1 MASDVATGASRVF
14 RSPGL
19 KFLAIAALTVAMALP
34 LFFINLALS
43 DREQSANGAAIDI
56 ATGWGGTQTV
66 AGPVL
71 IVPYTVVREESVDGK
86 VVRRTD
92 HLSAVLLPEDLGVD
106 AGAVEETR
114 WRGIFSVPVYR
125 ADIGLR
131 ATFAKAAIRALV
143 PADATILWD
152 QVSASVLVTDAH
164 GLADNVALK
173 VNGRTVMFQ
182 PGSNIGFYGTSD
194 NGGATQMLSGMSAPL
209 GLTGADDLKIDT
221 RFTLR
226 GSRELSF
233 APLGRRTTAHMRSGW
248 ASPSFFGAF
257 LPTERSMSKDGFT
270 ASWVVPYLARG
281 FGQSFDTIPQAAS
294 FLLTPASGVKFYQ
307 PVDHYQLVDRSLKY
321 AILFIALAFLVFFVA
336 ETVSPKRLHVVQY
349 ALVGA
354 AQVLFYLLLL
364 SFSEHVGFATA
375 YLIGAIAT
383 VVLTSLYAGSALK
396 DRRRAAMLGVILAA
410 LYALLYAILNAV
422 DFALLIGSC
431 LLFVALAA
439 TMYVTRGV
447 DWYGMRMAEA
457 A

>member
-1 MASDVATGASRVF
+1 MASEVATRASRVF

-19 KFLAIAALTVAMALP
+19 KFLAIAALTVAMAIP
-34 LFFINLALS
+34 LFFINLALA

-71 IVPYTVVREESVDGK
+71 VVPYTVEREEIIDGK
-86 VVRRTD
+86 TVRQTER
-92 HLSAVLLPEDLGVD
+92 LNAVLLPEDLNVD
-106 AGAVEETR
+106 ASAVEETR

-125 ADIGLR
+125 AGIGLR
-131 ATFAKAAIRALV
+131 ATFAKAAILAAV
-143 PADATILWD
+143 PPDATVLWE

-182 PGSNIGFYGTSD
+182 PGSNIGQYSGTD
-194 NGGATQMLSGMSAPL
+194 TGGAMSTLSGMSAPL
-209 GLTGADDLKIDT
+209 GLTQADNLEIDT

-248 ASPSFFGAF
+248 PSPSFFGAF
-257 LPTERSMSKDGFT
+257 LPTERHVDKDGFT

-281 FGQSFDTIPQAAS
+281 FGQSFDSIPQAAS

-321 AILFIALAFLVFFVA
+321 AILFIALAFLIFFVA
-336 ETVSPKRLHVVQY
+336 ETVSPNRLHVVQY

-354 AQVLFYLLLL
+354 AQALFYLLLL
-364 SFSEHVGFATA
+364 SFSEHIGFALA
-375 YLIGAIAT
+375 YLIGATAT
-383 VVLTSLYAGSALK
+383 VVLTSLYAVSALADK
-396 DRRRAAMLGVILAA
+396 ARAAALSIILAA
-410 LYALLYAILNAV
+410 LYALLYVILNAE

-447 DWYGMRMAEA
+447 DWYGVRTAEA